1 MGKTRKKKAR
11 DPSFLPF
18 YFSVC
23 AFSIQRTQLSR
34 SLEQAINVTN
44 TKQSAQVIKLTNTK
58 QSAQAINVTN
68 TKKNAQ
74 VTNVTNTQK
83 SAQVINVTNKKE
95 RISYQSNKHET

>member
-44 TKQSAQVIKLTNTK
+44 TKQSAQVIKLTKYTK

-83 SAQVINVTNKKE
+83 SAQVINVTNTKK
-95 RISYQSNKHET
+95 SA

>member
-1 MGKTRKKKAR
+1 MGV
-11 DPSFLPF
+11 PPPG
-18 YFSVC
+18 
-23 AFSIQRTQLSR
+23 QLSR

-74 VTNVTNTQK
+74 VTNVINTQK
-83 SAQVINVTNKKE
+83 SAQVITGAQPKAGTGHKMQ
-95 RISYQSNKHET
+95 RISVFSKLHC